1 MQHAEEWRSRS
12 RFRAKIQALAA
23 GPGDDRHPAEGVRDN
38 SLDNLG
44 SKIVSIRPAHLIKAV
59 KGPCPVLTSQFN
71 AHERLF
77 DAGKKPFYSLSNT
90 VPVGDGQ
97 IEPVARHGDEPPG
110 SERADSYYSNL
121 VRKCVRRILC
131 DHHRPKDR
139 SPAARLALAG
149 FAQGDDCGVPGGA
162 RGSKAF
168 ALEIGKSEPRPAPF
182 LQRGKKS
189 LLLLRA
195 KFARVRAYAVVRA
208 PESDR
213 MGLFWAHSADFS
225 PRRGDPGPFTD
236 AAPISPLNRRPPSI
250 RPCSQR

>member
-1 MQHAEEWRSRS
+1 MS
-12 RFRAKIQALAA
+12 LL
-23 GPGDDRHPAEGVRDN
+23 DR
-38 SLDNLG
+38 
-44 SKIVSIRPAHLIKAV
+44 
-59 KGPCPVLTSQFN
+59 
-71 AHERLF
+71 
-77 DAGKKPFYSLSNT
+77 
-90 VPVGDGQ
+90 DGQ
-97 IEPVARHGDEPPG
+97 FH
-110 SERADSYYSNL
+110 YSNL
-121 VRKCVRRILC
+121 VRKCVRRIC
-131 DHHRPKDR
+131 ATPSPQGPQPGSPVGASRFR
-139 SPAARLALAG
+139 S
-149 FAQGDDCGVPGGA
+149 GDDCGVPGGA